1 MRAVIRASE
10 NGRGKVIRTLDPRF
24 PKPVLYQAELYP
36 EFRLDPLPEG
46 SQKGNMVDLSRRW
59 PLWVGTNRWWIPA
72 IAGVAAIGAALVVDR
87 QLSVSGQGLR
97 PDIVD
102 FFAELTRYGESDWIL
117 IPAGALLLI
126 TAAVAL
132 IVRWKLMRTMLW
144 QFTALYAFIFFG
156 VGAPSLVT
164 TFLKRI
170 IGRGRP
176 GNFDEYGLLHFQFNW
191 DRYSFQSFP
200 SGHATTAFA
209 LAMVLAFLAPRW
221 SYVALVFGVVVAA
234 SRVIL
239 GEHYPSDVL
248 AGAIVGTLGAYAVRL
263 FFASRGWGFRI
274 APDGS
279 IRQRQMSSLRR
290 YLILKRRGSAPGP
303 QTSRP

>member
-1 MRAVIRASE
+1 M
-10 NGRGKVIRTLDPRF
+10 IRTLDPRF

-46 SQKGNMVDLSRRW
+46 GQKGNMVDLSRRW
-59 PLWVGTNRWWIPA
+59 PLGLGTNRWWIPVLVA
-72 IAGVAAIGAALVVDR
+72 IAAIGVAIAVDR
-87 QLSVSGQGLR
+87 RLSVWGQGLR

-102 FFAELTRYGESDWIL
+102 FFRELTRYGESDWIL
-117 IPAGALLLI
+117 IPAGVLLVV
-126 TAAVAL
+126 TVAVAL

-144 QFTALYAFIFFG
+144 QFSALYAFIFFG
-156 VGAPSLVT
+156 VGVPSLVT
-164 TFLKRI
+164 TLFKRL

-176 GNFDEYGLLHFQFNW
+176 GNFDEFGLLHFQLNW

-221 SYVALVFGVVVAA
+221 TYVALVFGVVVAI
-234 SRVIL
+234 SRVVL
-239 GEHYPSDVL
+239 GEHYPSDVV
-248 AGAIVGTLGAYAVRL
+248 AGAIVGTLGAYAVRW

-274 APDGS
+274 MPDGS
-279 IRQRQMSSLRR
+279 IRQRAMSSLRR
-290 YLILKRRGSAPGP
+290 YLILKRRGTAQGP